1 MNWKTKLA
9 LQAKKTI
16 DARGGTESLKEDAQ
30 ELRDIARGQ
39 GSAKD
44 KLRAAAQAIKAP
56 GSSEAAP
63 AAAAEPERPPQPE
76 QSAQPEQPPQP
87 EPPQTQ

>member
-9 LQAKKTI
+9 QQAKRTI

-44 KLRAAAQAIKAP
+44 KLKAAAQAIKAP
-56 GSSEAAP
+56 GTPEEAP
-63 AAAAEPERPPQPE
+63 AHAEPHQPL
-76 QSAQPEQPPQP
+76 QPEQPEQHQQPPQP
-87 EPPQTQ
+87 QQP

>member
-56 GSSEAAP
+56 GTSEEAP
-63 AAAAEPERPPQPE
+63 AADAEPHQ
-76 QSAQPEQPPQP
+76 AHQPEQPEQPQHPQQPPQP
-87 EPPQTQ
+87 QQP